1 MKLRLKDKVMV
12 LSGRD
17 KGKTG
22 EIIAVLPKDNKVV
35 VEGVNIVKRHA
46 KPTTQNPKGGILEL
60 TRPIDA
66 AKLAVLDPKTG
77 KIARIGYQ
85 LGKNGAKDRVYKV
98 SKFSNPK
105 IKKATPK
112 AEKKS

>member
-22 EIIAVLPKDNKVV
+22 EVIAVLPKDNKVV
-35 VEGVNIVKRHA
+35 VEGINIVKRHT
-46 KPTTQNPKGGILEL
+46 KPTTQNPRGGIVEL
-60 TRPIDA
+60 TRPLEVS
-66 AKLAVLDPKTG
+66 KLAVLDPKSG
-77 KIARIGYQ
+77 KIARVAYQ
-85 LGKNGAKDRVYKV
+85 IDKQGKKERIFKV

-105 IKKATPK
+105 PKKATPK
-112 AEKKS
+112 TEKKS